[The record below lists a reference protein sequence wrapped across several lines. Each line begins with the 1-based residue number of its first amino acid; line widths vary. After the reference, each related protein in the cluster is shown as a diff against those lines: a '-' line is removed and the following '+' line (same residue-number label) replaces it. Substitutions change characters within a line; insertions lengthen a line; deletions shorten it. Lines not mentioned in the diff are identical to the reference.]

1 MEETTE
7 QLIDRLVSD
16 GKGRPVSVE
25 AATDKQ
31 RRYWYLISIKD
42 AKGRQLTTCEQ
53 AAQLAADGMGKA
65 CLHGHYCEC
74 GKV

>member
-7 QLIDRLVSD
+7 QIVNRLVSD
-16 GKGRPVSVE
+16 GKGRPVSVK

-31 RRYWYLISIKD
+31 RRYWHLISIKD
-42 AKGRQLTTCEQ
+42 AKGRQLWTCEQ